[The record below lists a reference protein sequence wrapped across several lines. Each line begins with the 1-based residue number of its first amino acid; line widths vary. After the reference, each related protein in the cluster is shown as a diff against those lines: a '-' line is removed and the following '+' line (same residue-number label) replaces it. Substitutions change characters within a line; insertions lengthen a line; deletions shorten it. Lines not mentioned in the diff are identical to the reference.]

1 MKKVLLTG
9 TALLAFAAAG
19 FAQTN
24 QATTNQAGINQR
36 AAQTQ
41 TGSYLKSTITQT

>member
-9 TALLAFAAAG
+9 TALLTFAAAG

-24 QATTNQAGINQR
+24 TATTNQAGNNQT

-41 TGSYLKSTITQT
+41 TGSYLKSTINQT